1 MQVGFF
7 FWPFTP
13 ELTRRMAA
21 AADRYGYDLIGIADT
36 PGNAMDPWV
45 AATLAAQTTD
55 RARIA
60 LCVTNLASRHPAVS
74 AAAIASLDLVAP
86 GRTILGVGTGHSGTR
101 NLGLGRSGM
110 DELAAGADCLRALLH
125 GERASWRGG
134 EAHLPWVKRPSPVF
148 VSASG
153 SRALAIA
160 AAHADGAFIN
170 YGIAAENLAQTE
182 AATPDTVETWQVA
195 ALDCAA
201 DGAAA
206 RRRIGAILAFMAGGY
221 ILQGDLAARGV
232 PAELHGAVAEL
243 RRRYSTRPGAADAAL
258 VDELGLFNYLARR
271 FAIFGSPPEC
281 RAQMLAARGAGLKR
295 VMFTVSLAGDPAET
309 VELFGR
315 EVLPALR

>member
-13 ELTRRMAA
+13 GLTRRMAA
-21 AADRYGYDLIGIADT
+21 AADDYGYDLIGIADT
-36 PGNAMDPWV
+36 PGNAMDPWI
-45 AATLAAQTTD
+45 AATMVAQATE

-86 GRTILGVGTGHSGTR
+86 GRTILGIGTGHSGTR

-110 DELAAGADCLRALLH
+110 VELAAGADCLRALLR
-125 GERASWRGG
+125 GERASWQGG
-134 EAHLPWVKRPSPVF
+134 EARLPWVKRPSPVF

-153 SRALAIA
+153 PRALAIA

-170 YGIAAENLAQTE
+170 FGIARENRAQTE
-182 AATPDTVETWQVA
+182 AAMPDTVETWQVA

-258 VDELGLFNYLARR
+258 VDELGLFDYLAKR
-271 FAIFGSPPEC
+271 FAIFGSPAEC
-281 RAQMLAARGAGLKR
+281 RVQILAARDAGLKR

-309 VELFGR
+309 VELFGC

>member
-13 ELTRRMAA
+13 DLVRRMAA

-45 AATLAAQTTD
+45 AATMVAQATE

-74 AAAIASLDLVAP
+74 AAATASLDLLAP
-86 GRTILGVGTGHSGTR
+86 GRAILGVGTGHSGTH
-101 NLGLGRSGM
+101 NLGLHRSAM
-110 DELAAGADCLRALLH
+110 DELAAGCDYLRALLR
-125 GERASWRGG
+125 GERASWQGG

-153 SRALAIA
+153 PRARKVA
-160 AAHADGAFIN
+160 ALHADGAFIN
-170 YGIAAENLAQTE
+170 YGIAAETLRESE
-182 AATPDTVETWQVA
+182 ASMPDTVETWQIA
-195 ALDCAA
+195 ALDCAL
-201 DGAAA
+201 DSAAA
-206 RRRIGAILAFMAGGY
+206 RQKIGAILAFVAGGY

-243 RRRYSTRPGAADAAL
+243 RRRNTTRPGAADAAL
-258 VDELGLFNYLARR
+258 VNELGLFDYLSRR
-271 FAIFGSPPEC
+271 FSIHGSPDEC
-281 RAQMLAARGAGLKR
+281 RAQALRARDAGLKR
-295 VMFTVSLAGDPAET
+295 VMFSVSLAGDPAGT